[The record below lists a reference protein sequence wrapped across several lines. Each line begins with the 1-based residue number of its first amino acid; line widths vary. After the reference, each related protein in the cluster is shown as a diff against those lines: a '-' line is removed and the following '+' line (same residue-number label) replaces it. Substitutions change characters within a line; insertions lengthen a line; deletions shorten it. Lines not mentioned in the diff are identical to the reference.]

1 MESQYTSDIFKSLGN
16 VVFSTRNHAYLIDYG
31 GSYRVGEEPIEST
44 DIYNSP
50 EVLGLNFL

>member
-31 GSYRVGEEPIEST
+31 GSYRVGEKPIEST